1 MTTKTSRT
9 QRLLATGA
17 VVLGVGLGAAGIASA
32 ASGGAAI
39 ATTHPGAGPPGPGPR
54 HPATLAH
61 GPGETLLT
69 GTNLA
74 SATAAASSEVPDAT
88 IVRAETDSAGSAFE
102 VHMKKADGSY
112 VTVKF
117 DSTFTATAVED
128 GFGAGP
134 AGRPPVP
141 IGSLGSSA

>member
-1 MTTKTSRT
+1 MTIKTSRT

-32 ASGGAAI
+32 ASGGAATT
-39 ATTHPGAGPPGPGPR
+39 TTHPGAGPPGPGPR
-54 HPATLAH
+54 NPATLAH

-69 GTNLA
+69 GTDLA
-74 SATAAASSEVPDAT
+74 NATAAANSAVPGAT
-88 IVRAETDSAGSAFE
+88 VVRAETDSAGSAFE

-112 VTVKF
+112 VTVKL
-117 DSTFTATAVED
+117 DSTFTVTSVDD

-134 AGRPPVP
+134 ASRPSVP
-141 IGSLGSSA
+141 IGSLGSAA